1 VTLYVGVDVGG
12 TKCAVVLI
20 DDTGTTLGRSWHEHD
35 VGRASVLTDVVAD
48 ATGELLTAHSLEA
61 QDVARLGVAAA
72 GLVSRDRAT
81 LVRGPTLDAI
91 KLDLGPR
98 LAARIGRPVTVVND
112 ANAALFGH
120 VRLTQPTDE
129 APGIDAAGQGT
140 KVWLL
145 LALGTGIGGAVMVGD
160 TLVIGEHG
168 FAAELGHVPVDFDDA
183 HRCLCRATGCVEQF
197 ASGRGIAERAALA
210 PPPPESS
217 DRLRAMGATEPY
229 TSRHVVAAAAAGDA
243 WAAGL
248 LAHAGQMLGRAVATL
263 CVVLD
268 PDRVIIAGSF
278 GHAAGE
284 WLLPHAQDELQARWP
299 YARERPVPMLSRNVI
314 GPYVAATGAALL
326 AKAEQE
332 NRGSP

>member
-1 VTLYVGVDVGG
+1 MTLYVGVDVGG
-12 TKCAVVLI
+12 TKCAVVLV
-20 DDTGTTLGRSWHEHD
+20 DDTGTTVGRSWYEHD
-35 VGRASVLTDVVAD
+35 VGRAAALTDVVAD
-48 ATGELLTAHSLEA
+48 ATSELLSAHSLAA

-98 LAARIGRPVTVVND
+98 LAARTGRPVTVVND

-120 VRLTQPTDE
+120 VRLTQPTDGTP
-129 APGIDAAGQGT
+129 AVDAAGQGT
-140 KVWLL
+140 RVWLL
-145 LALGTGIGGAVMVGD
+145 LALGTGIGGSVMVGD

-168 FAAELGHVPVDFDDA
+168 FAAEFGHVPVDFSDRR
-183 HRCLCRATGCVEQF
+183 RCLCRATGCVEQF
-197 ASGRGIAERAALA
+197 ASGRGIAERAALVL
-210 PPPPESS
+210 PPPESAG
-217 DRLRAMGATEPY
+217 RLRAMGATEPF

-243 WAAGL
+243 WAVGL

-268 PDRVIIAGSF
+268 PDSVIIAGSF

-284 WLLPHAQDELQARWP
+284 WLLPHAQEELMARWP
-299 YARERPVPMLSRNVI
+299 YARERPPPMFSRDVI
-314 GPYVAATGAALL
+314 GPYVAAAGAALL

-332 NRGSP
+332 SRGRP